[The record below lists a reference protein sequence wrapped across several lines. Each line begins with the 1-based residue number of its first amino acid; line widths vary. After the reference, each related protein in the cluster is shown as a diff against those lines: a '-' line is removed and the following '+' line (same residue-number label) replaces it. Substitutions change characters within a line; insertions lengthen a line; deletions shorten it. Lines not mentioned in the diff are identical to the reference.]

1 MISYLSGK
9 IKSKDLK
16 SLCINVGGIGYRVYT
31 TLRILDK
38 AVLGQEIELYTY
50 LNVRED
56 ALELYGFE
64 NTEELELFT
73 KLISVSGIGPK
84 SALGVFTIAKAM
96 EIKQA
101 IANGD
106 PALLTR
112 VSGIGKKTADRII
125 VELRNKIGEIKITGK
140 EYGNLA
146 PSDADAIDALVGLGY
161 SSSQAVEALR
171 QAEEGTVEDRLRQ
184 ALKILGK
191 K

>member
-9 IKSKDLK
+9 IQSKDLK
-16 SLCINVGGIGYRVYT
+16 SLCVNVGGIGYRVYA

-38 AVLGQEIELYTY
+38 TVIGQEVELYTH

-64 NTEELELFT
+64 NIEELELFT

-125 VELRNKIGEIKITGK
+125 VELRNKIGEIKISGQ

-146 PSDADAIDALVGLGY
+146 PSDADAIDALIGLGY
-161 SSSQAVEALR
+161 SRQQAVESLR
-171 QAEEGTVEDRLRQ
+171 QSGEGSVEDRLRQ

>member
-9 IKSKDLK
+9 IQSKDLK
-16 SLCINVGGIGYRVYT
+16 SLTVNVGGIGYRVYT

-38 AVLGQEIELYTY
+38 VNVGQEVEFYVHLH
-50 LNVRED
+50 VRED

-64 NTEELELFT
+64 TAEELELFT
-73 KLISVSGIGPK
+73 KLLSVSGIGPK
-84 SALGVFTIAKAM
+84 SALGVFTIAKAA

-125 VELRNKIGEIKITGK
+125 VELQGKIGELKATSQGP
-140 EYGNLA
+140 GLLV
-146 PSDADAIDALVGLGY
+146 PSDVDAIDALIGLGY
-161 SSSQAVEALR
+161 SRSQAVEALR
-171 QAEEGTVEDRLRQ
+171 QAGEGTVEERLKQ